1 MGLAWDPNGD
11 GKQSIRASWGIFFDT
26 PESCTMRD
34 FGASSPWGSTVSLI
48 APVGGFA
55 NPCAGRCQVFC
66 VNVGCPDVFFGPL
79 PGILTGMTEPW
90 IFSYPDRSAL
100 RAGPVKTGRRPP
112 KGSLYGSG
120 FSASL
125 GKENLHGAAPGAAM
139 GLPGAA
145 LPSKPLLQP
154 FRPADRELAEGF
166 PPPLHGVPLL
176 RYIR

>member
-1 MGLAWDPNGD
+1 MWGRMV
-11 GKQSIRASWGIFFDT
+11 SRMAS
-26 PESCTMRD
+26 C
-34 FGASSPWGSTVSLI
+34 
-48 APVGGFA
+48 APVA
-55 NPCAGRCQVFC
+55 DRRRAPQCALSGWQTDNRLRRCQVLC